1 MPCASTSPSPS
12 PISCSRVCSRAR
24 ARLVPR
30 GTRLLRGRHPCCVG
44 LDNDGGLQGLQKQQ
58 QTRVLSPLRR
68 VRAFSS
74 SSSSSGVGKS
84 HAEDGPFARFMLWLF
99 TNKMADSLQIEK
111 KFSINE
117 PPSYDD
123 FVDTSFAA
131 MARAGPKEQSQA
143 SLDIM
148 LSMLPPDGPAV
159 FRKLFPVAKWSC
171 ELNAAIT
178 KWVFA
183 WMVGPMTLEER
194 DVPNE
199 WSGEGSTRMKSV
211 VVIEKCRYLEESGCT
226 GMCVNLCKASTQTFF
241 NDHFGLPLTV
251 KPNHE
256 DMSCEF
262 IFGQEPPPLEQDEA
276 LLFPCRVDCKTAR
289 NCSGAD
295 GSDGASLPP
304 CHKLPASNL

>member
-1 MPCASTSPSPS
+1 
-12 PISCSRVCSRAR
+12 
-24 ARLVPR
+24 
-30 GTRLLRGRHPCCVG
+30 
-44 LDNDGGLQGLQKQQ
+44 
-58 QTRVLSPLRR
+58 
-68 VRAFSS
+68 
-74 SSSSSGVGKS
+74 
-84 HAEDGPFARFMLWLF
+84 MLWLF

-111 KFSINE
+111 KYPINE

-211 VVIEKCRYLEESGCT
+211 VVIEKHARAPIGPS
-226 GMCVNLCKASTQTFF
+226 
-241 NDHFGLPLTV
+241 
-251 KPNHE
+251 
-256 DMSCEF
+256 EF
-262 IFGQEPPPLEQDEA
+262 APAIRGGDLDEQDQVAPEGDWVVW
-276 LLFPCRVDCKTAR
+276 PV
-289 NCSGAD
+289 
-295 GSDGASLPP
+295 
-304 CHKLPASNL
+304 